1 MLHNWICLR
10 ARPLTLHLHF
20 YMRDADA
27 DAGKC
32 PTQPGIPSF
41 WMKKFGG
48 GAELP
53 AFPRFMQGACY
64 PLKTNKFFVVLFI
77 IIVAFTGEFT
87 LQVTAWGEAHMIM
100 RNNHMTCRV
109 KSR

>member
-1 MLHNWICLR
+1 MVR

-20 YMRDADA
+20 YIRNANA

-32 PTQPGIPSF
+32 PTQHGIIGF

-53 AFPRFMQGACY
+53 AFRRFMQGACY
-64 PLKTNKFFVVLFI
+64 PLKTKKNYEKF
-77 IIVAFTGEFT
+77 
-87 LQVTAWGEAHMIM
+87 
-100 RNNHMTCRV
+100 
-109 KSR
+109 